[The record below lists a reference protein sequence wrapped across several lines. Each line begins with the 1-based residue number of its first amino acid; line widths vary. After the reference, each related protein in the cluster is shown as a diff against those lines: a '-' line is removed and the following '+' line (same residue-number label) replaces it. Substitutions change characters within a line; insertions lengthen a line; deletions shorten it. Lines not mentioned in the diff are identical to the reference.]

1 MSTLT
6 ASLLPPLLLARLID
20 SLTAGV
26 PPTSLAVLGYFGSL
40 ALEGL
45 LSSAQESLLVLFG
58 QKMTHALRSEMS
70 RKLTMLPAGTL
81 AGQNPGEVAFLQNGT
96 LVIETY
102 AVEDPAMQN
111 GAIDH
116 VALNV
121 QDIEAAWSDA
131 QACGYETEDKSINF
145 LPFFE
150 RGVKFFT
157 IIGPNREK
165 VEFNQYL

>member
-1 MSTLT
+1 MNRADSFRNNVTGIQHLGIPT
-6 ASLLPPLLLARLID
+6 ADLNKTIEFYQ
-20 SLTAGV
+20 G
-26 PPTSLAVLGYFGSL
+26 LGF
-40 ALEGL
+40 E
-45 LSSAQESLLVLFG
+45 V
-58 QKMTHALRSEMS
+58 TW
-70 RKLTMLPAGTL
+70 
-81 AGQNPGEVAFLQNGT
+81 QNPGEVAFLQNGT

-102 AVEDPAMQN
+102 AVEAPAMQN

-131 QACGYETEDKSINF
+131 RACGYETEDTAINF

>member
-1 MSTLT
+1 MNR
-6 ASLLPPLLLARLID
+6 AD
-20 SLTAGV
+20 SFRNNVTGIQHLGI
-26 PPTSLAVLGYFGSL
+26 PTGDLNKTIEFYQGLGF
-40 ALEGL
+40 E
-45 LSSAQESLLVLFG
+45 VIW
-58 QKMTHALRSEMS
+58 
-70 RKLTMLPAGTL
+70 
-81 AGQNPGEVAFLQNGT
+81 QNPGEVAFLQNGT

-102 AVEDPAMQN
+102 AVDAPAMKS

-131 QACGYETEDKSINF
+131 QACGYETQDTEINF

-150 RGVKFFT
+150 KGVKFFT

>member
-1 MSTLT
+1 MNR
-6 ASLLPPLLLARLID
+6 AD
-20 SLTAGV
+20 SFRSNVTGIQHLGI
-26 PPTSLAVLGYFGSL
+26 PTGDLNRTIEFYQGLGF
-40 ALEGL
+40 EI
-45 LSSAQESLLVLFG
+45 
-58 QKMTHALRSEMS
+58 TW
-70 RKLTMLPAGTL
+70 
-81 AGQNPGEVAFLQNGT
+81 QNPGEVAFLQNGT

-102 AVEDPAMQN
+102 AVEEPAMKN

-145 LPFFE
+145 LPFFD